1 MCESWHIICADAC
14 WSLAWALGKGAQS
27 VTPEIQAHVVEL
39 SCKPSTGY
47 NIAAFNAAQAS
58 ARKVHWAIKAKM
70 DQGDPITAV
79 GSPFG
84 VISPPHFANSVM
96 HGVISNHWPSGREG
110 DRSGSRDLLMADM
123 RCLPG
128 MEGGPVFNQQGQLVA
143 ITLLPLMSNT
153 FNAEVSFTFLPCLR
167 DMLL

>member
-1 MCESWHIICADAC
+1 
-14 WSLAWALGKGAQS
+14 
-27 VTPEIQAHVVEL
+27 
-39 SCKPSTGY
+39 
-47 NIAAFNAAQAS
+47 
-58 ARKVHWAIKAKM
+58 M
-70 DQGDPITAV
+70 DQGAPITAV

-84 VISPPHFANSVM
+84 VISPPHFVNSVM

-110 DRSGSRDLLMADM
+110 DKPGSRDLLMADM

-167 DMLL
+167 DLLV

>member
-1 MCESWHIICADAC
+1 M
-14 WSLAWALGKGAQS
+14 
-27 VTPEIQAHVVEL
+27 EL
-39 SCKPSTGY
+39 SCKPSAGY

-96 HGVISNHWPSGREG
+96 HGVISNYWPSGTAG
-110 DRSGSRDLLMADM
+110 DKCGIHDLLMADM

-128 MEGGPVFNQQGQLVA
+128 MEGGPVFNQQKQLVA
-143 ITLLPLMSNT
+143 IMLLPLMSNT
-153 FNAEVSFTFLPCLR
+153 FNAEVSFNLLPCSR
-167 DMLL
+167 DMLQ